1 MKTKI
6 YKLLSRV
13 KQGLLALVLS
23 VLSGTTYAQ
32 TTYTFSYT
40 GSVQTI
46 SLPAGNYSIEC
57 WGANGGSATNGTN
70 LILGG
75 KGGYSRGVY
84 ANPSTTT
91 FSVYV
96 GGQGG
101 NASGASQVGSGG
113 GGMSDVAIT
122 TTVLIAAGGGG
133 GSTSGG
139 TTNENS
145 TGGDGGGLTGGTA
158 VDGTGVSGG
167 SAATGGSQSA
177 GGFATAGSY
186 GAGTPGGYGYG
197 GGAANTGT
205 AGVMHGAGG
214 AGGNGGNGGWN
225 GGGGGCT
232 LTGINDHAG
241 GGGAGYYGGGGGRGD
256 GGAGGGGSSYIGGV
270 TSATTIMF
278 GQSGFVTNPD
288 VSGNGRV
295 YITELCSIS
304 LTASGSNST
313 APLICSGQSLTL
325 TTNAISNYSW
335 STGNTT
341 NSVIVVSPTTN
352 TVYTLTATSPSNC
365 TASKSI
371 TVLVSSGLPVLT
383 ITNTPNTICLGQ
395 SATLTAGGALSY
407 TWSGGSVPVSNGQS
421 FMPSA
426 TATYTVAGQNGCG
439 ISTSTTVLT
448 IAPLVVTASASQAT
462 ICAGSTTTLTA
473 VSSVSSYTWAPNN
486 VSINPAVVAPVAN
499 TIYTVAASDGTC
511 FGTATVAVNINPIPT
526 ISIVASSPTVCQGA
540 QVTMTAS
547 GALTYTWSAGNLS
560 GATFSANP
568 TTATA
573 YQVIGTNSLN
583 CTSQASQIILTEI
596 SPTVVVST
604 NKSIVCAGD
613 AALLTASGADSYNWT
628 NGPSTSTNL
637 VNPLATTNYTIVG
650 TYTNGCSNTK
660 TLTVH
665 VLTAS
670 VAASAFTTAICQG
683 GSTTLTATGANTYTW
698 TGLISINGVAFV
710 TPTITTNYSVTA
722 TTNTPGLN
730 CQSSAGVLITVFENP
745 TVAIVATKTTVCK
758 SDAPIVLTATGAVT
772 YTWSNSLSTN
782 SISVNPQST
791 TTYSVIG
798 VDANGCEMIV
808 FRQISVS
815 SCSGIGELGSINK
828 RLLIYPNPSSGSFN
842 LAAESDLDLK
852 LINELGQEVRTI
864 KLSAQ
869 NNFTLSVSDLAA
881 GIYFVVGQNGEGNIS
896 QKIVVSK

>member
-1 MKTKI
+1 MKRKI
-6 YKLLSRV
+6 YKLLSSV
-13 KQGLLALVLS
+13 KQGLLVLALTVF
-23 VLSGTTYAQ
+23 SGTAYSQ

-46 SLPAGNYSIEC
+46 GLPAGNYSIEC
-57 WGANGGSATNGTN
+57 WGADGGSATNGTN

-84 ANPSTTT
+84 VNPSTTT
-91 FSVYV
+91 FSIYV
-96 GGQGG
+96 GGHGG
-101 NASGASQVGSGG
+101 NASGAAQVGSGG
-113 GGMSDVAIT
+113 GGMSDIAIT
-122 TTVLIAAGGGG
+122 TTVIIAAGGGG

-158 VDGTGVSGG
+158 IDGTGVTGG
-167 SAATGGSQSA
+167 SAATGGSQTT
-177 GGFATAGSY
+177 GGSATAGSY
-186 GAGTPGGYGYG
+186 GVGTPGGYGYG

-205 AGVMHGAGG
+205 AGIMHGAGG
-214 AGGNGGNGGWN
+214 GGGNGGTGGWN

-270 TSATTIMF
+270 TSGATIMF
-278 GQSGFVTNPD
+278 GQTGFVTNPD
-288 VSGNGRV
+288 VTGNGRV
-295 YITELCSIS
+295 HITELCSIN
-304 LTASGSNST
+304 LTASGTNST

-341 NSVIVVSPTTN
+341 SSVIVVSPTTN
-352 TVYTLTATSPSNC
+352 TVYALTAMSPSNC
-365 TASKSI
+365 MASKSI
-371 TVLVSSGLPVLT
+371 TVLVSSGLPALT

-395 SATLTAGGALSY
+395 SAILTAGGALSY
-407 TWSGGSVPVSNGQS
+407 TWTGGSVPVTNGQS

-426 TATYTVAGQNGCG
+426 TATYTVAGGNGCG
-439 ISTSTTVLT
+439 VSTSTTAIT

-462 ICAGSTTTLTA
+462 VCVGTTATLTA
-473 VSSVSSYTWAPNN
+473 ASSVSGYTWMPGGIP
-486 VSINPAVVAPVAN
+486 INPAVVSPLAN
-499 TIYTVAASDGTC
+499 TIYTVSASDGTC
-511 FGTATVAVNINPIPT
+511 FGTATVAVNTNPTPT
-526 ISIVASSPTVCQGA
+526 ITITASSPTVCEGA
-540 QVTMTAS
+540 LVTMTAS
-547 GALTYTWSAGNLS
+547 GAMSYTWSQGNVS
-560 GATFSANP
+560 GATFSDNP

-604 NKSIVCAGD
+604 DKLIVCSGD
-613 AALLTASGADSYNWT
+613 AAVLTAIGADSYNWT

-637 VNPLATTNYTIVG
+637 VNPPVTTNYTVVG

-660 TLTVH
+660 TITIN

-670 VAASAFTTAICQG
+670 VAASAVTTAICQG

-698 TGLISINGVAFV
+698 TGFISINGVAFV

-722 TTNTPGLN
+722 TTNTPGLS
-730 CQSSAGVLITVFENP
+730 CKSSAEVLITVFENP
-745 TVAIVATKTTVCK
+745 NVAIVTTKTTVCK

-772 YTWSNSLSTN
+772 YIWSNSLTTN
-782 SISVNPQST
+782 TISVNPQNT
-791 TTYSVIG
+791 TTYSLIG
-798 VDANGCEMIV
+798 VDANGCEMSS
-808 FRQISVS
+808 FKQISVS
-815 SCSGIGELGSINK
+815 SCNGIGELTRVNK
-828 RLLIYPNPSSGSFN
+828 KLLVYPNPSNGSFSIIADSN
-842 LAAESDLDLK
+842 LDLK

-869 NNFTLSVSDLAA
+869 NDYKVSVFDLAN
-881 GIYFVVGQNGEGNIS
+881 GIYFVVGQNGEVNIS